1 MIKMSK
7 DLNNSKEKSNNME
20 YIEKTG
26 IKIILKEEQWNHII
40 KQHPE
45 VKHYKNR
52 IQETLSDP
60 DIIKRSKRDK
70 DTFLYYRYYKDVYDG
85 KYLLVVAETKEK
97 QEILTCYITDRIKK
111 GDLIWKKD

>member
-7 DLNNSKEKSNNME
+7 DLKSSKEKSNNME

-26 IKIILKEEQWNHII
+26 IKITLKEEQWNHII

-45 VKHYKNR
+45 VKPYKNR

-70 DTFLYYRYYKDVYDG
+70 DTFLYYNYYEDIYKG
-85 KYLLVVAETKEK
+85 KYLLVVAEIKNK
-97 QEILTCYITDRIKK
+97 KSILTCYITDRIKE
-111 GDLIWKKD
+111 GEIIWKKD

>member
-1 MIKMSK
+1 MARSFKDRFDNKIK
-7 DLNNSKEKSNNME
+7 LTEKRWE
-20 YIEKTG
+20 
-26 IKIILKEEQWNHII
+26 HII
-40 KQHPE
+40 TEHPE
-45 VKHYKNR
+45 AEPYEDKILEVLLK
-52 IQETLSDP
+52 P
-60 DIIKRSKRDK
+60 DLVKRSKRDK